1 MRVLVSFTCIIK
13 KKKRH
18 SGFQA
23 IRFSLAGIRT
33 GFVRT
38 PHHHNFR
45 FCSELGIQF
54 IPKRKLA
61 FYARFM
67 FLQLLIMAFLHSSV
81 DAEAARV
88 AHPAQAARAAKAQPK
103 SKVVFQTTSRR
114 LSTQSCCSSEDFV
127 RERQFPGIRKRWK

>member
-1 MRVLVSFTCIIK
+1 MPR
-13 KKKRH
+13 
-18 SGFQA
+18 
-23 IRFSLAGIRT
+23 
-33 GFVRT
+33 
-38 PHHHNFR
+38 HHNFR

-88 AHPAQAARAAKAQPK
+88 AHPAQAAKAAKAAQVAQAAQAARAAKAQPK